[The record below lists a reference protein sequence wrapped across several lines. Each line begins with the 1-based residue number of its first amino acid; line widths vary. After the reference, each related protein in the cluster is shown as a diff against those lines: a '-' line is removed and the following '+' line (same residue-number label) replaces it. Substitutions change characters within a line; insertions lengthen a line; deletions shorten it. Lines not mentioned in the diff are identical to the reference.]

1 MSAAYRMGLAPSLP
15 ADRSDID
22 GARWSLVGRDPS
34 TPMRSGAFAA
44 SDGQTIPYRLWPA
57 RDPRALVL
65 LLHGALDYSGAFDEL
80 GPQLANHGLSALAID
95 QRGFGATSTRGSW
108 GGDNRMIR
116 DVIEAILFL
125 RMRYGCDLPLF
136 VLGESMGAAVAVHSA
151 ARVPDLDLAGLVLAS
166 PGAVS
171 GLWRRIV
178 GSLLTR
184 IFRFCF
190 PNGGFRIEWVSAWDH
205 APSAAIRLLSDPM
218 VLRQIRPATLVGLLK
233 LSLSAI
239 DQAEHVRVPVLTMV
253 GGRDDILRIE
263 CIRRLHDG
271 LAGEKQWAY
280 FLDAPHLL
288 LHWKDNERVIRLVLG
303 WVDERLNRT
312 GSLTPATS

>member
-22 GARWSLVGRDPS
+22 GARWSLVGHDPS

-44 SDGQTIPYRLWPA
+44 SDGQTVPYRLWPSKN
-57 RDPRALVL
+57 RRALVL

-95 QRGFGATSTRGSW
+95 QRGFGATSTRGKW
-108 GGDNRMIR
+108 GGHNRMIR
-116 DVIEAILFL
+116 DVIEAVLFL

-151 ARVPDLDLAGLVLAS
+151 ARVPDLDLAGLILAS

-184 IFRFCF
+184 IFNFCL
-190 PNGGFRIEWVSAWDH
+190 PNGGFRIERVSAWDH

-218 VLRQIRPATLVGLLK
+218 VLRQIRPATLLGLLK

-239 DQAEHVRVPVLTMV
+239 DEAERVRVPVLTMA
-253 GGRDDILRIE
+253 GGRDDVLRLD

-280 FLDAPHLL
+280 FLNAPHLL
-288 LHWKDNERVIRLVLG
+288 LHWKDNDRVVRLVLG
-303 WVDERLNRT
+303 WVDDRLNRA
-312 GSLTPATS
+312 GGLSPAAS

>member
-22 GARWSLVGRDPS
+22 GARWSLVAHDPS
-34 TPMRSGAFAA
+34 TPMRSGSFAA
-44 SDGQTIPYRLWPA
+44 SDGQAIPYRLWPA
-57 RDPRALVL
+57 REPRALVL

-80 GPQLANHGLSALAID
+80 GPQLARHRLSALAID
-95 QRGFGATSTRGSW
+95 QRGFGATSTRGKW
-108 GGDNRMIR
+108 GGHNRMIR
-116 DVIEAILFL
+116 DVIEAVLFL

-136 VLGESMGAAVAVHSA
+136 ILGESMGAAVAVHSA

-178 GSLLTR
+178 GNLLTR
-184 IFRFCF
+184 VFGVCL
-190 PNGGFRIEWVSAWDH
+190 PNGGFRIERVSAWDH

-218 VLRQIRPATLVGLLK
+218 VLRQIRPATLLGLLT

-239 DQAEHVRVPVLTMV
+239 EEARRVHVPVLTMV
-253 GGRDDILRIE
+253 GERDDVLRIE

-280 FLDAPHLL
+280 FADAPHLL
-288 LHWKDNERVIRLVLG
+288 LHWKDNDRVIRRVFG
-303 WVDERLNRT
+303 WVDDHLNRT
-312 GSLTPATS
+312 VRLTATAS

>member
-22 GARWSLVGRDPS
+22 GARWSLVAHDPS
-34 TPMRSGAFAA
+34 TPMRSGAFSAT
-44 SDGQTIPYRLWPA
+44 DGQTIPYRLWPA

-80 GPQLANHGLSALAID
+80 GPRLARHRLSALAID
-95 QRGFGATSTRGSW
+95 QRGFGATSTRGTW
-108 GGDNRMIR
+108 GGQERMIR
-116 DVIEAILFL
+116 DVIEAALFL
-125 RMRYGCDLPLF
+125 RMRYGSDLPLF
-136 VLGESMGAAVAVHSA
+136 VLGESMGAAIAIHSA
-151 ARVPDLDLAGLVLAS
+151 AWVPDLDLAGLVLSS

-178 GSLLTR
+178 GGLLAR
-184 IFRFCF
+184 IFRFCL
-190 PNGGFRIEWVSAWDH
+190 PNGGFRIERVSASDH
-205 APSAAIRLLSDPM
+205 APSAAIRLLGDPM
-218 VLRQIRPATLVGLLK
+218 VLRQVRPETLFGLLR

-239 DQAEHVRVPVLTMV
+239 DEAEHVRVPVLTMV
-253 GGRDDILRIE
+253 GERDDVLRLD

-280 FLDAPHLL
+280 FADAPHLL
-288 LHWKDNERVIRLVLG
+288 LHWKDNDRVVRMVLG
-303 WVDERLNRT
+303 WVDDHLSRAGNLIR
-312 GSLTPATS
+312 AA

>member
-22 GARWSLVGRDPS
+22 GARWSLVAHDPS
-34 TPMRSGAFAA
+34 TPMRSGAFSAT
-44 SDGQTIPYRLWPA
+44 DGQTIPYRLWPA

-80 GPQLANHGLSALAID
+80 GPRLARHRLSALAID
-95 QRGFGATSTRGSW
+95 QRGFGATSTRGTW
-108 GGDNRMIR
+108 GGQERMIR
-116 DVIEAILFL
+116 DVIEAALFL
-125 RMRYGCDLPLF
+125 RMRYGSDLPLF
-136 VLGESMGAAVAVHSA
+136 VLGESMGAAIAIHSA
-151 ARVPDLDLAGLVLAS
+151 ARVPDLDLAGLVLSS

-178 GSLLTR
+178 GGLLAR
-184 IFRFCF
+184 IFRFCL
-190 PNGGFRIEWVSAWDH
+190 PNGGFRIERVSASDH
-205 APSAAIRLLSDPM
+205 APSAAIRLLGDPM
-218 VLRQIRPATLVGLLK
+218 VLRQVRPETLFGLLR

-239 DQAEHVRVPVLTMV
+239 DEAEHVRVPVLTMV
-253 GGRDDILRIE
+253 GERDDVLRLD

-280 FLDAPHLL
+280 FADAPHLL
-288 LHWKDNERVIRLVLG
+288 LHWKDNDRVVRMVLG
-303 WVDERLNRT
+303 WVDDHLSRAGNLIR
-312 GSLTPATS
+312 AA